1 MSGLI
6 GKKIGMTS
14 IFDDLGRSIPV
25 TAIEVEPCVI
35 TQIKTEE
42 KDGYKA
48 VQLAA
53 FSRKPKRV
61 SKALKGHFLKA
72 GIEPKK
78 LVKEFRDYVPEGLDI
93 GDELIMDDVFK
104 AGDLVD
110 VVGITK
116 GTGFTGVVKRHNFK
130 GVGDSTHGQHN
141 RERAPGSIG
150 QSSDPSKVFKGMR
163 MAGRSG
169 NKRTKIKNLS
179 IARTLPE
186 SNIILVT
193 GSIPGPKGGFVE
205 IYNNTQDIASS

>member
-6 GKKIGMTS
+6 GKKLGMTS
-14 IFDDLGRSIPV
+14 IFDELGRSIPV

-35 TQIKTEE
+35 TQIKTVE
-42 KDGYKA
+42 KDGYTA
-48 VQLAA
+48 VQIAA
-53 FSRKPKRV
+53 FSKKPKRV
-61 SKALKGHFLKA
+61 SKALQGHFSKA
-72 GIEPKK
+72 GTEPKK
-78 LVKEFRDYVPEGLDI
+78 MVKEIRDYIPEGLDV
-93 GDELIMDDVFK
+93 GDELTIDDVFK
-104 AGDLVD
+104 VGDLID
-110 VVGITK
+110 VVGTSK

-130 GVGDSTHGQHN
+130 GVGDRTHGQHN

-179 IARTLPE
+179 VAKTLPE

-193 GSIPGPKGGFVE
+193 GSIPGPKSGYVE
-205 IYNNTQDIASS
+205 IYNNTKDIA